1 MTQDD
6 EITTDQARAH
16 FLAKIVARDLQAAAE
31 READLQVRI
40 LELEQLVVQERIAH
54 KEEVDALKA
63 TVSEFE
69 AERHVATVDPAG
81 PDVERPTRFDAID
94 AD

>member
-54 KEEVDALKA
+54 KDELAKLQVNEANEA
-63 TVSEFE
+63 PTV
-69 AERHVATVDPAG
+69 VQGTVEDP
-81 PDVERPTRFDAID
+81 DQS
-94 AD
+94 